1 MSPLSRQGFNH
12 ILIAANTLV
21 SQCGFP
27 SNSKSC
33 SIWLISRTD
42 TVQMLLTVYTRIL
55 ELAHSDRQDRRTR
68 QKHSLPYSES
78 LTHTGAQAMS
88 DVDVLTKRQRAV
100 YEFIR
105 DKIVGRGYG
114 PTVRE
119 IGEEFE
125 ISSPNGVMCHLKALE
140 KKGLITREPNM
151 SRAIQLAHD
160 PHEDEGLPLVGQI
173 AAGVLHEAIEQT
185 ERVNFSDMFGK
196 KNMFVLEVTG
206 DSMIE
211 DHIDDGDYVVIR
223 KQRTARSGEI
233 VVAQTDDGE
242 ATLKRWYPEKDR
254 IRLQPSNRS
263 MKPIYVKNAKVLG
276 VLSGVVRKM

>member
-1 MSPLSRQGFNH
+1 
-12 ILIAANTLV
+12 
-21 SQCGFP
+21 
-27 SNSKSC
+27 
-33 SIWLISRTD
+33 
-42 TVQMLLTVYTRIL
+42 
-55 ELAHSDRQDRRTR
+55 
-68 QKHSLPYSES
+68 
-78 LTHTGAQAMS
+78 MS
-88 DVDVLTKRQRAV
+88 DVDILTKRQRAV
-100 YEFIR
+100 YNFIR

-119 IGEEFE
+119 IGDEFG

-140 KKGLITREPNM
+140 KKGLISREPNM
-151 SRAIQLAHD
+151 SRAIQLTDD
-160 PHEDEGLPLVGQI
+160 PHEDTGLPLVGQI

-185 ERVNFSDMFGK
+185 DRINFSEMFSQ
-196 KNMFVLEVTG
+196 KNMFVLEVSG

-223 KQRTARSGEI
+223 KQRTARPGEI

-254 IRLQPSNRS
+254 IRLQPSNSS